1 MEPKSYQE
9 LPGGGN
15 SFLGHQDASDR
26 PAEDKSYRS
35 YRNVEESAIAAIP
48 DETQLRRA
56 GYRWLQVSAGWFGYS
71 PGRETVGPL
80 ETRHAVTAWMWA
92 HYRGETPQ

>member
-1 MEPKSYQE
+1 MLRADSASGSHETGAQQAQHDFSR
-9 LPGGGN
+9 N
-15 SFLGHQDASDR
+15 SATTPQHGDFAS
-26 PAEDKSYRS
+26 
-35 YRNVEESAIAAIP
+35 VP
-48 DETQLRRA
+48 DELALKRA